1 MKEKENFSLPS
12 GGMAMWAF
20 LLCLA
25 WFGHFNNWW
34 PVAFP
39 ITFTIIIS
47 VCYGIAFIAGIVL
60 FIIKRLD

>member
-1 MKEKENFSLPS
+1 MEQNNIKLRVS
-12 GGMAMWAF
+12 GIVLWAF

-39 ITFTIIIS
+39 ITFTVIIS
-47 VCYGIAFIAGIVL
+47 VLYGIAFIVAIVY
-60 FIIKRLD
+60 IIWSNC